1 MESPRAGRKV
11 VARGGVPAARTGK
24 RDDSS
29 AGGGGRTGRNTN
41 STLKSDDKT
50 DTSEAPVAQTI
61 PVNSTSTGKSKA
73 MSRNV
78 EGTKMQ
84 RPRGRGSP
92 TARSTGGKSCERQ
105 QAGKEDMKVGSGGA
119 RNVKLGVR
127 RGAAAS
133 GSPARQKPSAHTSSG
148 TPVGEQKPLAR
159 RGGSKGGGEASSV
172 AEDMSGKAGV
182 GLGEGSSAKSSDR
195 EARGQGG
202 GESQA
207 KSRSL
212 PGDRRVKSLHAAA
225 GKSASLE
232 RGKVNPVVNESK
244 VDVRKPG
251 ERLLAKLSLGL
262 REKKAEVLT
271 PHLTSSHQPFFQ
283 GINAPSSLTT
293 SPRKVAKRRHD
304 SSAGFSNSQ
313 AATSFKRRRQGL
325 SILPAFDPCTGR
337 RRNFSSSDAEA
348 IAGAVAG
355 GDNKLLSTFY
365 PDFPLG
371 PVVYTVWERGEGT
384 KDEKMLKH
392 RFIRCKPVAGGV
404 CALVPGSEDSSS
416 CDSGR
421 RTEAGSTAGSFRP
434 DSGSGVKVSSTAGG
448 SLQTDASAKKVGPE
462 GTSVSSEPSAELA
475 SKGEKELMRE
485 PVKEELGAVIEG
497 DASGSC
503 ESPPTFPLRSP
514 NDLEKSTLP
523 LRAQDASSPTDPEK
537 AVGQPTVI
545 AVRGTP
551 GK

>member
-1 MESPRAGRKV
+1 MPLPR
-11 VARGGVPAARTGK
+11 TSGK

-29 AGGGGRTGRNTN
+29 AGGGGRSGRNTN

-61 PVNSTSTGKSKA
+61 PVNSTLSTGKSKA

-92 TARSTGGKSCERQ
+92 TPRSTGGKSCERQ

-159 RGGSKGGGEASSV
+159 RGGSNKGGGEASSV

-244 VDVRKPG
+244 GDVRKPG

-283 GINAPSSLTT
+283 GINAPCSSLTT
-293 SPRKVAKRRHD
+293 SPRKVPKRRHD

-392 RFIRCKPVAGGV
+392 RFVRCKPVAGGV
-404 CALVPGSEDSSS
+404 CALGPGSEDSSS

-485 PVKEELGAVIEG
+485 PVKEELGAVVEG
-497 DASGSC
+497 DASGRC
-503 ESPPTFPLRSP
+503 GSPPTFPLRSP
-514 NDLEKSTLP
+514 NDPEKSTLP

>member
-1 MESPRAGRKV
+1 M
-11 VARGGVPAARTGK
+11 
-24 RDDSS
+24 
-29 AGGGGRTGRNTN
+29 
-41 STLKSDDKT
+41 
-50 DTSEAPVAQTI
+50 
-61 PVNSTSTGKSKA
+61 
-73 MSRNV
+73 
-78 EGTKMQ
+78 
-84 RPRGRGSP
+84 
-92 TARSTGGKSCERQ
+92 
-105 QAGKEDMKVGSGGA
+105 
-119 RNVKLGVR
+119 
-127 RGAAAS
+127 
-133 GSPARQKPSAHTSSG
+133 
-148 TPVGEQKPLAR
+148 R
-159 RGGSKGGGEASSV
+159 RGGRGGGEASTV
-172 AEDMSGKAGV
+172 AACEDMSGKAGV
-182 GLGEGSSAKSSDR
+182 GLGEGGSAKSSDR
-195 EARGQGG
+195 TVRLQGG
-202 GESQA
+202 GGGEGQQA

-212 PGDRRVKSLHAAA
+212 PGERRSAPNKGLHAAG

-232 RGKVNPVVNESK
+232 RGKVNPVVSESK
-244 VDVRKPG
+244 GDARKPG
-251 ERLLAKLSLGL
+251 ERLLAKLSGL

-271 PHLTSSHQPFFQ
+271 PHLTGSHQPFFQ
-283 GINAPSSLTT
+283 GINAPCSLTT
-293 SPRKVAKRRHD
+293 SPRKVPKRRHD

-392 RFIRCKPVAGGV
+392 RFVRCKPVAGGV
-404 CALVPGSEDSSS
+404 CARAPGSEDSSS

-448 SLQTDASAKKVGPE
+448 SLQTDASAKKVGE
-462 GTSVSSEPSAELA
+462 GTTVSNEPSLELA

-485 PVKEELGAVIEG
+485 PVKEELGAVVEG

-503 ESPPTFPLRSP
+503 GSPPTFPLRSP
-514 NDLEKSTLP
+514 NDPEKSTLP
-523 LRAQDASSPTDPEK
+523 LRVQDASSPTDPEK